1 MCYPK
6 ITQPT
11 HARWEEVPPS
21 ESDVPDIVRRKY
33 LVVDTFFQ
41 QPPFSGLGIPGPDG
55 DFIDIGPNGL
65 PDADDEDVERMIG
78 GSREAFL
85 QAKQAEKEWKNQWQT
100 ESKDGARAK
109 LKIGF
114 TGVPV

>member
-33 LVVDTFFQ
+33 LVVDTYVQ
-41 QPPFSGLGIPGPDG
+41 SPPFAGLGIPGPDG
-55 DFIDIGPNGL
+55 DYCDVGVNGL
-65 PDADDEDVERMIG
+65 PHLDEEDIKDMVPEVK
-78 GSREAFL
+78 EAYL
-85 QAKQAEKEWKNQWQT
+85 HAKQEEHEWKNQWQS
-100 ESKDGARAK
+100 ESVDGARAK

>member
-21 ESDVPDIVRRKY
+21 ESDVPDIVRRNY
-33 LVVDTFFQ
+33 LVIDTYIQ
-41 QPPFSGLGIPGPDG
+41 SPPFSGLGLPGLDG
-55 DFIDIGPNGL
+55 DFLDVGPNGL
-65 PDADDEDVERMIG
+65 PDLEDEDLEQM
-78 GSREAFL
+78 SPEQREAFL
-85 QAKQAEKEWKNQWQT
+85 QAKRAEHEWKNQWKS
-100 ESKDGARAK
+100 ESVDGARAK
-109 LKIGF
+109 LKISY